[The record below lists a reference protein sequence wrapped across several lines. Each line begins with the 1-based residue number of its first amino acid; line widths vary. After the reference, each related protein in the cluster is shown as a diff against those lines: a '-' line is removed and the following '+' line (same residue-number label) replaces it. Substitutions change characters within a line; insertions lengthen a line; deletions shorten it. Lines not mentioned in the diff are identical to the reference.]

1 MIKRD
6 FLSLLDF
13 SSDELKYV
21 IERAKT
27 LRQQHERGE
36 VSVRTHRPPPLHAGV
51 ALHPP
56 LLEGTQREEIRHR
69 IPLKESLNER
79 GMRLV

>member
-27 LRQQHERGE
+27 LRKQHENGE
-36 VSVRTHRPPPLHAGV
+36 VYQNFIC
-51 ALHPP
+51 
-56 LLEGTQREEIRHR
+56 QRFFE
-69 IPLKESLNER
+69 
-79 GMRLV
+79 V